1 MLDRKLGSA
10 LIGAR
15 AGLPRA
21 TLAVALLVALLAA
34 GVRIPSALGYPLWQD
49 EVASARVLVE
59 PSPGDALGRV
69 AETESTPPVWYV
81 LGWAAHH
88 AGLSVEAVRF
98 LSVLA
103 GALTVALV
111 VVYARRLLP
120 LWAAGTAGLVAALG
134 AQLVA
139 RGYELRAYALFAL
152 LSVAFAFALEA
163 AAARPDRLRLLA
175 LGACVAA
182 GVLTHYFFALLVV
195 AGLLWARS
203 LRLTAACVA
212 GLAPFLLW
220 LPWFLDQYENDRFSW
235 IEGFDL
241 LKALSVYSAF
251 FWNPGPLYVTTADV
265 GLSAGEAVARVAVL
279 VVVLAGS
286 WVLARTETGRLAA
299 ALAVLPVTLAA
310 VLWLAGADV
319 FTTRN
324 VLCAAPFV
332 CVAVA
337 AAVAA
342 LPRPAAIVAGTAA
355 VGLAA
360 AGLAHERTLAP
371 PDYDRLADAL
381 VAEGW
386 RFGDPVAVFGG
397 AHEHVQLGS
406 AYALRSPVA
415 WYLPGHPFLR
425 LPREEDAGC
434 DEAFVLAPPGRAEA
448 VLESGDEGRT
458 VDGVRVVRTPCE
470 PGLAEQ
476 VEEDGGYWFV
486 PTRD

>member
-1 MLDRKLGSA
+1 
-10 LIGAR
+10 
-15 AGLPRA
+15 
-21 TLAVALLVALLAA
+21 
-34 GVRIPSALGYPLWQD
+34 
-49 EVASARVLVE
+49 VE

-69 AETESTPPVWYV
+69 AETESTPPAWYV
-81 LGWAAHH
+81 VGWAAHH

-103 GALTVALV
+103 GALTAALV
-111 VVYARRLLP
+111 VVYARRILP
-120 LWAAGTAGLVAALG
+120 LWAAATAGLLAALG

-139 RGYELRAYALFAL
+139 RGHELRAYALFAL
-152 LSVAFAFALEA
+152 LSVAFAFALEK
-163 AAARPDRLRLLA
+163 AAARPGRLRLLA

-182 GVLTHYFFALLVV
+182 GILTHYFFALLVV

-203 LRLTAACVA
+203 LRVTAACVA

-235 IEGFDL
+235 IQEFDL

-286 WVLARTETGRLAA
+286 WVLARAETARLAA
-299 ALAVLPVTLAA
+299 ALAVLPVALAT
-310 VLWLAGADV
+310 VLWLAGADI

-324 VLCAAPFV
+324 VLCAAPFA

-337 AAVAA
+337 AALAV
-342 LPRPAAIVAGTAA
+342 LPRPAALAGGVAA

-360 AGLAHERTLAP
+360 AGLVHERTLAP
-371 PDYDRLADAL
+371 PEYDRIAGAL
-381 VAEGW
+381 VAGGW

-425 LPREEDAGC
+425 LPREEAAGC
-434 DEAFVLAPPGRAEA
+434 DDAFVLAPPGRAES
-448 VLESGDEGRT
+448 VLGPGDEGLT
-458 VDGVRVVRTPCE
+458 VDGVRIVRTRCE
-470 PGLAEQ
+470 PGLAER

>member
-1 MLDRKLGSA
+1 
-10 LIGAR
+10 
-15 AGLPRA
+15 
-21 TLAVALLVALLAA
+21 
-34 GVRIPSALGYPLWQD
+34 
-49 EVASARVLVE
+49 
-59 PSPGDALGRV
+59 
-69 AETESTPPVWYV
+69 
-81 LGWAAHH
+81 
-88 AGLSVEAVRF
+88 VEAVRF

-103 GALTVALV
+103 GALTAALV
-111 VVYARRLLP
+111 VLYARRFLP

-139 RGYELRAYALFAL
+139 RGHELRAYALFAL

-182 GVLTHYFFALLVV
+182 GILTHYFFALLVV

-220 LPWFLDQYENDRFSW
+220 LPRFLDQYENDRFSW

-251 FWNPGPLYVTTADV
+251 FWNPGPLYVNTADV

-279 VVVLAGS
+279 VVVLVGS
-286 WVLARTETGRLAA
+286 WALARTETGRLAA

-324 VLCAAPFV
+324 VLCAAPFA

-342 LPRPAAIVAGTAA
+342 LPRPAAIVAGVAA

-360 AGLAHERTLAP
+360 AGFAHERTLGP

-415 WYLPGHPFLR
+415 WYLPGRPFLR
-425 LPREEDAGC
+425 LPREEDAAC
-434 DEAFVLAPPGRAEA
+434 DDAFVLAPQGRAEG
-448 VLESGDEGRT
+448 VLDPGDEGRT
-458 VDGVRVVRTPCE
+458 VDRVRVVRTPCE
-470 PGLAEQ
+470 PGLAQ
-476 VEEDGGYWFV
+476 RVEEDGGYWFV